1 MNDLEHFTRDAEAQI
16 AAANKRADVL
26 QEALSAAHQ
35 RADAADKRAA
45 ALLAEIQRLRELI
58 AATAAALLA
67 EIQRFRELLAAGET
81 DDCGAGNP
89 PPDYAAGK
97 AC

>member
-1 MNDLEHFTRDAEAQI
+1 MNDLEHFARDAEAQI
-16 AAANKRADVL
+16 KAANHRADDL
-26 QEALSAAHQ
+26 QEALSAANQ
-35 RADAADKRAA
+35 RADEADKRAA
-45 ALLAEIQRLRELI
+45 ALLAEIQRL
-58 AATAAALLA
+58 
-67 EIQRFRELLAAGET
+67 RELLAAGET

>member
-16 AAANKRADVL
+16 KAANRRADDL
-26 QEALSAAHQ
+26 QEALSAANQ
-35 RADAADKRAA
+35 RADEADKRAA
-45 ALLAEIQRLRELI
+45 ALLDEIQRLRE
-58 AATAAALLA
+58 
-67 EIQRFRELLAAGET
+67 QLAAGEV
-81 DDCGAGNP
+81 DDFGTSTP